1 MSLTVARGTDFTCAF
16 ARTFANSEQDHY
28 VFRVI
33 NGAGNRVPDRLPPD
47 LEPDAVL
54 FHATEAYFVRQSLD
68 SCITNCCIPRKTP
81 TMISSSL

>member
-1 MSLTVARGTDFTCAF
+1 MSLTVARGTDFTRAF
-16 ARTFANSEQDHY
+16 ARTSTNSEQDHY

-54 FHATEAYFVRQSLD
+54 FHATEAYFVRLSLD
-68 SCITNCCIPRKTP
+68 SCNINCCIPHKTP
-81 TMISSSL
+81 TMISCGL